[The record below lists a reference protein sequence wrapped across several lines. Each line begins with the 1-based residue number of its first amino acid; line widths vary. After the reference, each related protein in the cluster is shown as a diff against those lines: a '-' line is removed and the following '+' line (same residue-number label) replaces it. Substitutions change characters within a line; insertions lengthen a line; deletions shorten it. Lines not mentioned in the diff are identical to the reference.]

1 MKTIRKKMRNLNINK
16 LIEKLKKEVKNLSN
30 LETDGIIIDLEKAI
44 KIKVGMAKYNKAL
57 ITMEVD
63 AERYNNNPIILLTAK
78 KIKERIEEEIL
89 KEMEEK
95 WFI

>member
-63 AERYNNNPIILLTAK
+63 AERYNPIMLLTAK
-78 KIKERIEEEIL
+78 EIKERIEEEIL
-89 KEMEEK
+89 KEMEKK
-95 WFI
+95 WFV

>member
-1 MKTIRKKMRNLNINK
+1 MKTIRKKMKNLNIHK

-30 LETDGIIIDLEKAI
+30 FETDGIIIDLEKAV
-44 KIKVGMAKYNKAL
+44 KIEVGMAKYNKAL
-57 ITMEVD
+57 ITMKVD
-63 AERYNNNPIILLTAK
+63 AERYNPIILLTAK

-95 WFI
+95 WFL

>member
-63 AERYNNNPIILLTAK
+63 AERYNPIILLTAK

-95 WFI
+95 

>member
-1 MKTIRKKMRNLNINK
+1 MKTIRKNMRNLSVNK

-30 LETDGIIIDLEKAI
+30 LETDGIIIDLEKAV
-44 KIKVGMAKYNKAL
+44 KIEVGMAKYNKAL
-57 ITMEVD
+57 ITMKMN
-63 AERYNNNPIILLTAK
+63 AERYNPIILLTAK

>member
-1 MKTIRKKMRNLNINK
+1 MKTIRKKIRNLNIHK

-63 AERYNNNPIILLTAK
+63 AERYNPMILLTAK
-78 KIKERIEEEIL
+78 EIKERIEEEIL
-89 KEMEEK
+89 KEMEK
-95 WFI
+95 K

>member
-1 MKTIRKKMRNLNINK
+1 MKTIRKKMKNLNINK
-16 LIEKLKKEVKNLSN
+16 LIERLKKEVKNLSN

-63 AERYNNNPIILLTAK
+63 AERYNPMILLTAK
-78 KIKERIEEEIL
+78 EIKERIEEEIL
-89 KEMEEK
+89 KEMEKK
-95 WFI
+95 WFV

>member
-63 AERYNNNPIILLTAK
+63 AERYNPMILLTAK
-78 KIKERIEEEIL
+78 EIKERIEEEIL
-89 KEMEEK
+89 KEMEK
-95 WFI
+95 K

>member
-1 MKTIRKKMRNLNINK
+1 MKTIRKKMKNLNIHK
-16 LIEKLKKEVKNLSN
+16 LIERLKKEVKNLSN

-63 AERYNNNPIILLTAK
+63 AERYNPMILLTAK
-78 KIKERIEEEIL
+78 EIKERIEEEIL
-89 KEMEEK
+89 KEMEKK
-95 WFI
+95 WFV

>member
-1 MKTIRKKMRNLNINK
+1 MKTIRKKMKNLNIHK

-30 LETDGIIIDLEKAI
+30 FETDGIIIDLEKAI

-63 AERYNNNPIILLTAK
+63 AERYNPMILLTAK
-78 KIKERIEEEIL
+78 EIKERIEEEIL
-89 KEMEEK
+89 KEMEKK
-95 WFI
+95 WFV

>member
-63 AERYNNNPIILLTAK
+63 AERYNPIILLTAK
-78 KIKERIEEEIL
+78 EIKERIEEEIL

>member
-1 MKTIRKKMRNLNINK
+1 MKTIRKKMKNLNINK
-16 LIEKLKKEVKNLSN
+16 LIERLKKEVKNLSN

-63 AERYNNNPIILLTAK
+63 AERYNPMILLTAK
-78 KIKERIEEEIL
+78 EIKERIEEEIL
-89 KEMEEK
+89 KEMEK
-95 WFI
+95 K

>member
-1 MKTIRKKMRNLNINK
+1 MKTIRKKMKNLNIHK
-16 LIEKLKKEVKNLSN
+16 LIERLKKEVKNLSN

-63 AERYNNNPIILLTAK
+63 AERYNPIILLTAK
-78 KIKERIEEEIL
+78 EIKERIEEEIL
-89 KEMEEK
+89 KEMEK
-95 WFI
+95 K

>member
-63 AERYNNNPIILLTAK
+63 AERYNPMILLTAK
-78 KIKERIEEEIL
+78 EIKERIEEEIL
-89 KEMEEK
+89 KEMEKK
-95 WFI
+95 WFV

>member
-63 AERYNNNPIILLTAK
+63 AERYNPMILLTAK
-78 KIKERIEEEIL
+78 EIKERIEEEIL

-95 WFI
+95 

>member
-1 MKTIRKKMRNLNINK
+1 MKTIRKKMKNLNIHK

-30 LETDGIIIDLEKAI
+30 FETDGIIIDLEKAV
-44 KIKVGMAKYNKAL
+44 KIEVGMAKYNKAL
-57 ITMEVD
+57 ITMKVD
-63 AERYNNNPIILLTAK
+63 AERYNPIILLTAK

>member
-1 MKTIRKKMRNLNINK
+1 MKTIRKKMRNLSINK
-16 LIEKLKKEVKNLSN
+16 LIERLKKEVKNLSN

-63 AERYNNNPIILLTAK
+63 AERYNPMILLTAK
-78 KIKERIEEEIL
+78 EIKERIEEEIL
-89 KEMEEK
+89 KEMEKK
-95 WFI
+95 WFV

>member
-1 MKTIRKKMRNLNINK
+1 MKTIRKKMSNLNVNS

-30 LETDGIIIDLEKAI
+30 LETDGIIIDLEKAV
-44 KIKVGMAKYNKAL
+44 KIEVGMAKYNKAL
-57 ITMEVD
+57 ITMKVD
-63 AERYNNNPIILLTAK
+63 AERYNPIILVTAK

-89 KEMEEK
+89 KEMEKK

>member
-30 LETDGIIIDLEKAI
+30 FETDGIIIDLEKAV

-63 AERYNNNPIILLTAK
+63 AERYNPMILLTAK
-78 KIKERIEEEIL
+78 EIKERIEEEIL

-95 WFI
+95 

>member
-1 MKTIRKKMRNLNINK
+1 MKTIRKNMRNLSVNK

-30 LETDGIIIDLEKAI
+30 LETDGIIIDLEKAV
-44 KIKVGMAKYNKAL
+44 KIEVGMAKYNKAL
-57 ITMEVD
+57 ITMKVN
-63 AERYNNNPIILLTAK
+63 AEKYNPIILLTAK

>member
-1 MKTIRKKMRNLNINK
+1 MKTIRKKMRNLSINK
-16 LIEKLKKEVKNLSN
+16 LIERLKKEVKNLSN

-63 AERYNNNPIILLTAK
+63 AERYNPIILLTAK
-78 KIKERIEEEIL
+78 EIKERIEEEIL

-95 WFI
+95 

>member
-63 AERYNNNPIILLTAK
+63 AERYNPIILLTAK

>member
-1 MKTIRKKMRNLNINK
+1 MKTIRKKIKNLSINK

-44 KIKVGMAKYNKAL
+44 KIKVGMTKYNKAL

-63 AERYNNNPIILLTAK
+63 AERYNPMILLTAK
-78 KIKERIEEEIL
+78 EIKERIEEEIL
-89 KEMEEK
+89 KEMEKK
-95 WFI
+95 WFV

>member
-1 MKTIRKKMRNLNINK
+1 MKTIRKKMKNLNIHK
-16 LIEKLKKEVKNLSN
+16 LIERLKKEVKNLSN

-63 AERYNNNPIILLTAK
+63 AERYNPMILLTAK
-78 KIKERIEEEIL
+78 EIKERIEEEIL
-89 KEMEEK
+89 KEMEK
-95 WFI
+95 K

>member
-1 MKTIRKKMRNLNINK
+1 MKTIRKKMKNLNIHK

-30 LETDGIIIDLEKAI
+30 FETDGIIIDLEKAV

-63 AERYNNNPIILLTAK
+63 AERYNPMILLTAK
-78 KIKERIEEEIL
+78 EIKERIEEEIL

-95 WFI
+95 WFV

>member
-1 MKTIRKKMRNLNINK
+1 MKTIRKKMKNLNINK
-16 LIEKLKKEVKNLSN
+16 LIERLKKEVKNLSN

-63 AERYNNNPIILLTAK
+63 AERYNPIILLTAK

-95 WFI
+95 